1 MEVEK
6 IIQTKVNMP
15 LPSRTA
21 IHLSLVCQS
30 VKERMNLAMESMDT
44 TLQHFNVLRILRG
57 QKGSPINLSGI
68 NSRMVTK
75 MSNTSRIVDKLMK
88 KGQVERTLCPNNRR
102 EVEIRIT
109 DKGLRDLE
117 QMSVI
122 VHQTEQAIFKNF
134 EKEDLVQLNQL
145 LDKF

>member
-1 MEVEK
+1 
-6 IIQTKVNMP
+6 
-15 LPSRTA
+15 
-21 IHLSLVCQS
+21 
-30 VKERMNLAMESMDT
+30 
-44 TLQHFNVLRILRG
+44 
-57 QKGSPINLSGI
+57 
-68 NSRMVTK
+68 
-75 MSNTSRIVDKLMK
+75 MK

-117 QMSVI
+117 QMSAI

-134 EKEDLVQLNQL
+134 KKEDLVQLNQL